1 MFKAVHSQVD
11 IAALEKEVLAYW
23 REKNI
28 FQRSMDEREGAKTYV
43 FYEGPPTANGRPG
56 SHHLISRAFKDMF
69 PRYHTMRG
77 EYVLR
82 KGGWDTHGLPVEIE
96 VQKQLGIEFKHEVE
110 EKVGIAKFNEMC
122 KESVFKYIQEWEDFT
137 ERIAFWVSLEDA
149 YVTYHNDYIQ
159 SVWWILKRLWDKGLI
174 YQGYK
179 VVPYCPVCGTPL
191 SSHEVSLGYEEVDDP
206 SVYVRF
212 AVRGIENT
220 YFLAWTTTPWTLPGN
235 VALAVGREIEYVL
248 AEGKQ
253 SAEAPTERLYVAKA
267 LFEAVLQQH
276 ANEGGSYEVIDTLK
290 GADLLGMHY
299 EPLYSYLPAEGDYAY
314 VTSGE
319 FVSLEDGTGIVH
331 MAPAFG
337 ADDMEVG
344 QREGLPVLVTVDEQG
359 KFIPEVEL
367 VAGMWFKDAD
377 KVIRRDLRERGLMF
391 HEQNY
396 KHNYPH
402 CWRSK
407 NPLMYYARDTWYIRT
422 TEYRDKLVDLNNT
435 IKWVPDH
442 VRTGRFGKWLEDVK
456 DWALGR
462 ERFWGTPLPVWVCD
476 NPEIEHSVCIGSVKE
491 LEDLTGRDLSE
502 LDLHRPYV
510 DDITWE
516 VDIDG
521 KKGTMRRVP
530 EVIDVWF
537 DSGAMPFAQW
547 GYPFDH
553 QEQFKAQYPAD
564 YICEAVDQTRGWF
577 YSLHAISTLLEE
589 SVAYKNVIC
598 LGHILGSDGKK
609 MSKSRPET
617 FVAPWDVLDTYGADA
632 FRWYMYVS
640 APPGEP
646 RVLSSEKIG
655 DVVRSFYLT
664 LWNVFSF
671 FTTYAELDEFDPSAE
686 QVPLDQRDALDRWV
700 LGELNLLVEKVT
712 AALDDYDATNA
723 TRPIETVVDDLSN
736 WYLRRSRRRFWRT
749 DNDQDKQAAY
759 QTLYECLVT
768 VAKLLAPSMPFL
780 ADKLYL
786 ALVRDVDE
794 AAPDSVHLALW
805 PQADPARVDDTLV
818 EEMRLAKRL
827 VSLGHSARNA
837 SGVRVRQPLA
847 EAAFGVPS
855 THDAEVVARMQALIA
870 EELNVKQVKVLEAT
884 EGLVEYKLK
893 PVDTL
898 GRQLRGDF
906 PAVRGAIVNGDAA
919 QVAAWGKQLMS
930 GEKITLEVNGKT
942 FELGLDEIIVQ
953 QTGAAGYAVAEN
965 AGYLAALKT
974 DLTED
979 LVQEGLAREVVRR
992 IQTLR
997 KDANLDISDRITVVY
1012 DASPALKVA
1021 IGRFSDYITGET
1033 LADTLTA
1040 GQPATGQNGL
1050 QDEFDGEMLHLSIAK
1065 QA

>member
-1 MFKAVHSQVD
+1 MFKAVNSQVD
-11 IAALEKEVLAYW
+11 IPATEKEILDYW
-23 REKNI
+23 RAQNI
-28 FQRSMDEREGAKTYV
+28 FQRSMDERQGNPSYV

-77 EYVLR
+77 RYVLR

-110 EKVGIAKFNEMC
+110 ETVGIAKFNEMC

-137 ERIAFWVSLEDA
+137 ERIAFWVSLDDA
-149 YVTYHNDYIQ
+149 YVTYHNEYIQ
-159 SVWWILKRLWDKGLI
+159 SVWWILKKLWDKGLI

-206 SVYVRF
+206 SAYVRF
-212 AVRGIENT
+212 KVKGIEDT

-235 VALAVGREIEYVL
+235 VALAVGPQIEYVL
-248 AEGKQ
+248 AEGRQ
-253 SAEAPTERLYVAKA
+253 SADAPTERVYVAKS
-267 LFEAVLQQH
+267 LVEAVLQKH
-276 ANEGGSYEVIDTLK
+276 SADDGGYEIIETLK
-290 GADLLGMHY
+290 GTDLIGMHY
-299 EPLYSYLPAEGDYAY
+299 EPLYSYLPVEGDYAY
-314 VTSGE
+314 VTGGD

-337 ADDMEVG
+337 ADDMEIG
-344 QREGLPVLVTVDEQG
+344 QREGLPVLVTVNEQG
-359 KFIPEVEL
+359 KFIPEVEI
-367 VAGMWFKDAD
+367 VAGLWFKDAD
-377 KVIRRDLRERGLMF
+377 KIIRRDLRDRNLMF

-396 KHNYPH
+396 LHNYPH

-422 TEYRDKLVDLNNT
+422 TEYRDKLVELNNT

-442 VRTGRFGKWLEDVK
+442 VRTGRFGRWLEDVK

-476 NPEIEHSVCIGSVKE
+476 NPEIEHSVCIGSVAE
-491 LEDLTGRDLSE
+491 LEEYTGRDLSE

-510 DDITWE
+510 DDITWGVE
-516 VDIDG
+516 IDG

-547 GYPFDH
+547 GYPFDN
-553 QEQFKAQYPAD
+553 QQQFEAQYPAD

-598 LGHILGSDGKK
+598 LGHILGADGKK

-617 FVAPWDVLDTYGADA
+617 FVAPWDILDQYGADA

-640 APPGEP
+640 APPGEA
-646 RVLSSEKIG
+646 RVLALDKVG

-671 FTTYAELDEFDPSAE
+671 FTTYAELDGFDPHAA
-686 QVPLDQRDALDRWV
+686 QVPLTERDALDRWV
-700 LGELNLLVEKVT
+700 LGELNILVEKVT
-712 AALDDYDATNA
+712 AAFDDYDATNA
-723 TRPIETVVDDLSN
+723 TRPIETFVDDLSN

-749 DNDQDKQAAY
+749 DNDQDKRAAY

-768 VAKLLAPSMPFL
+768 VAKLIAPTMPFL

-786 ALVRDVDE
+786 GLVRDVDPN
-794 AAPDSVHLALW
+794 APDSVHLTDW
-805 PQADPARVDDTLV
+805 PTADPGRVDDTLV

-855 THDAEVVARMQALIA
+855 THDADVVRRMQDLIA
-870 EELNVKQVKVLEAT
+870 EELNVKAVKVLEAT

-893 PVDTL
+893 PVDAL

-906 PAVRGAIVNGDAA
+906 PAVRNALVNADPA
-919 QVAAWGKQLMS
+919 QVAAWGKRLMS
-930 GEKITLEVNGKT
+930 GEKISVAANGKS
-942 FELGLDEIIVQ
+942 FDLGLDEIVVQ
-953 QTGAAGYAVAEN
+953 QTGAEGYAVAEN
-965 AGYLAALKT
+965 AGYLAALQ
-974 DLTED
+974 TELSEE

-997 KDANLDISDRITVVY
+997 KDSGLDISDRIQVVY
-1012 DASPALKVA
+1012 DASPALKTA
-1021 IGRFSDYITGET
+1021 IERFAGYITGET
-1033 LADTLTA
+1033 LADSLTA
-1040 GQPATGQNGL
+1040 GQPTLGQNGL
-1050 QDEFDGEMLHLSIAK
+1050 QDDFDNEKLSLSLAK
-1065 QA
+1065 TE